1 MARIRTTKP
10 EFWVSEQIAECS
22 TNARLTFI
30 GMWNFC
36 DDRGVHP
43 AKPRTLKAELFP
55 MDDFTADQVGAWV
68 GELIQAG
75 LVAKFSADGDDYW
88 AVTGWAQH
96 QKIDRPS
103 YKHPEPPDFS
113 TTERAPIAEGSSNT
127 SEDSSSATPR
137 NGMDR
142 KGMEGSVDS
151 AKTPNDTRPP
161 SASTAP
167 PVAKPGKT
175 PKAVKTRISTDF
187 AVSDAVAAWAVSK
200 GFDRLEIHLESFK
213 AKSAAKAYSYA
224 DWDAAFMEAIRQDW
238 AGIRS
243 GRGAPPAANASPWD
257 GAR

>member
-55 MDDFTADQVGAWV
+55 MDDFTAEQVGAWV
-68 GELIQAG
+68 DELIQAG
-75 LVAKFSADGDDYW
+75 LVVKFSADGDDYW

-113 TTERAPIAEGSSNT
+113 TSLRPSIVEG
-127 SEDSSSATPR
+127 SSSATPR

-142 KGMEGSVDS
+142 KGMEGRDCSTMTS
-151 AKTPNDTRPP
+151 NGNRLP
-161 SASTAP
+161 SASSAP
-167 PVAKPGKT
+167 PVSKRGKA
-175 PKAVKTRISTDF
+175 PKAVKTRIPTDF
-187 AVSDAVAAWAVSK
+187 AVSDAVAAWAASR
-200 GFDRLEIHLESFK
+200 GFDCLDIHLESFK

-238 AGIRS
+238 AGLRS
-243 GRGAPPAANASPWD
+243 GRGAPPAANAAPWG